1 MQLPALSFHSKKK
14 NKQGIRTCLPV
25 VSTQKMAQFPKSSE
39 SGDGRVYGVEGDGR
53 ERAKMGVAVDKSGR
67 EGVDLRC
74 GRCGA

>member
-1 MQLPALSFHSKKK
+1 
-14 NKQGIRTCLPV
+14 
-25 VSTQKMAQFPKSSE
+25 MAQFPKSSE

-74 GRCGA
+74 GWCGA